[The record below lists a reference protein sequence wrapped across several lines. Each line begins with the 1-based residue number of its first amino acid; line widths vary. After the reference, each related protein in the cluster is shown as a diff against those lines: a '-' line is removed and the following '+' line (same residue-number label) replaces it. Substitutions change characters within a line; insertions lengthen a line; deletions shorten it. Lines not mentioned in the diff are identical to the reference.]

1 MKKILLKISVGFMIL
16 TGFSNCTVMSKS
28 IREPNIRLEMT
39 MEDLA
44 LSKQLSAE
52 ASSLKILGIDFERLF
67 TQRYGEIERGSKSI
81 NFAKIPVIGDVIWDK
96 TANYALYD
104 LMQENPGF
112 DVIIYPQY
120 ETKVVRP
127 VLGLGF
133 IVKRTKVKATA
144 RLGKLNR

>member
-1 MKKILLKISVGFMIL
+1 MKKITLYISVGLMIL
-16 TGFSNCTVMSKS
+16 TGFSNCTVMNKS

-39 MEDLA
+39 MNDLA

-52 ASSLKILGIDFERLF
+52 AASLKILGIDFERLF
-67 TQRYGEIERGSKSI
+67 TQRTGQIERDSKNI
-81 NFAKIPVIGDVIWDK
+81 NFASIPVLGNVLYDK
-96 TANYALYD
+96 TASYALYD

-127 VLGLGF
+127 ILGLGF
-133 IVKRTKVKATA
+133 IVKRTQVKATA